1 MDLKLNPIRRQ
12 CFVPGCRN
20 LDCFIPM
27 RSREMPQAVVLCRDC
42 IRAIYEGVYPP
53 EAEDVNPETETGK
66 GEEIAVE
73 DKPKTSRK
81 KA

>member
-1 MDLKLNPIRRQ
+1 MDLKLKPIRRQ

-27 RSREMPQAVVLCRDC
+27 RSREMPQTVVLCRDC
-42 IRAIYEGVYPP
+42 IRAIYEGVYPL
-53 EAEDVNPETETGK
+53 EDVSPETETDK
-66 GEEIAVE
+66 GEEDAAE

-81 KA
+81 KV

>member
-1 MDLKLNPIRRQ
+1 MDLKLKPIRRQ

-53 EAEDVNPETETGK
+53 EDVSHETETDK
-66 GEEIAVE
+66 GEETAAE
-73 DKPKTSRK
+73 EKPKASRK

>member
-1 MDLKLNPIRRQ
+1 MELKLKPIRRQ

-20 LDCFIPM
+20 LDSFIPM
-27 RSREMPQAVVLCRDC
+27 RSREMPQTVVLCRDC

-53 EAEDVNPETETGK
+53 VADEAKKETNDDEAK
-66 GEEIAVE
+66 E

>member
-1 MDLKLNPIRRQ
+1 MDLKLKPIRRQ

-53 EAEDVNPETETGK
+53 EDVNPETETGK
-66 GEEIAVE
+66 GEEAAAE